1 MLAANMTI
9 PATVP
14 HTALVTGAARRIGR
28 AIALDLARHGWAV
41 AVHYNRS
48 KAEAE
53 TVVAEIRE
61 EGGIAELLQTDLS
74 VEAEVQSLAA
84 RAANALGPIGLLVNN
99 AATFEDD
106 AALTATR
113 SSWDKHMEANLR
125 APFVLSQ
132 AVAAALQNKA
142 DTEAII
148 INILDQRVQN
158 LTPNFMSYTLSKSGL
173 WTLTRTLAMALAPRI
188 RVNAIAPG
196 PTLVSDRQSEE
207 QFQRQW
213 QAVPLQHGPSV
224 AEICQAVHILI
235 AAASVTGQ
243 LIALDGGEH
252 MGWAQPSQGIV
263 HDE

>member
-1 MLAANMTI
+1 MLAADMTI
-9 PATVP
+9 PSTVP
-14 HTALVTGAARRIGR
+14 PAALVTGAARRIGR

-61 EGGIAELLQTDLS
+61 EGGTAELLQTDLS
-74 VEAEVQSLAA
+74 VEAEVQSLAT

-106 AALTATR
+106 SALTATR

-132 AVAAALQNKA
+132 AVAAALQDKV

-148 INILDQRVQN
+148 INILDQRVRN

-224 AEICQAVHILI
+224 AEICQAVHFLI

>member
-224 AEICQAVHILI
+224 AEICQAIHFLI

>member
-224 AEICQAVHILI
+224 AEICQAIHILI

>member
-1 MLAANMTI
+1 MLAADMTI
-9 PATVP
+9 PSTVP
-14 HTALVTGAARRIGR
+14 PTALVTGAARRIGR

-61 EGGIAELLQTDLS
+61 EGGTAELLQADLS
-74 VEAEVQSLAA
+74 VEAEVLSLAI
-84 RAANALGPIGLLVNN
+84 RAANAFGPIGLLVNN

-106 AALTATR
+106 SALTATR

-132 AVAAALQNKA
+132 AVATALRDKA

-196 PTLVSDRQSEE
+196 PTLMSDRQSEE

-213 QAVPLQHGPSV
+213 QAVPLQHGPSM
-224 AEICQAVHILI
+224 AEICQAIHFLI
-235 AAASVTGQ
+235 TAASVTGQ

>member
-1 MLAANMTI
+1 MLTANMTA
-9 PATVP
+9 PATVS

-61 EGGIAELLQTDLS
+61 EGGTAELLQTDLS
-74 VEAEVQSLAA
+74 VESEAETLVS

-106 AALTATR
+106 SALTATR

-132 AVAAALQNKA
+132 AMATALQDKV
-142 DTEAII
+142 DDEGII
-148 INILDQRVQN
+148 INILDQRVRN

-196 PTLVSDRQSEE
+196 PTFVSDRQSEE

-224 AEICQAVHILI
+224 AEICQAIDFLI
-235 AAASVTGQ
+235 ASASVTGQ

-252 MGWAQPSQGIV
+252 LGWAQPSQGVV

>member
-1 MLAANMTI
+1 MLTANMTA
-9 PATVP
+9 PATVS

-41 AVHYNRS
+41 VVHYNRS

-61 EGGIAELLQTDLS
+61 GGGTAELLQTDLS
-74 VEAEVQSLAA
+74 VEADVETLVS
-84 RAANALGPIGLLVNN
+84 RAADALGPIGLLVNN

-106 AALTATR
+106 SALTATR

-132 AVAAALQNKA
+132 AMAAALQDKA
-142 DTEAII
+142 DDEGII
-148 INILDQRVQN
+148 INILDQRVRN

-224 AEICQAVHILI
+224 AEICQAIEFLI
-235 AAASVTGQ
+235 ASASLTGQ

>member
-74 VEAEVQSLAA
+74 VEADVQSLAA

-196 PTLVSDRQSEE
+196 PTLGSDRQSEE

-224 AEICQAVHILI
+224 AEICQAIHFLI

>member
-207 QFQRQW
+207 QFQHQW

-224 AEICQAVHILI
+224 AEFCQAIHFLI